1 MERRKPSILG
11 VLNQCRRECAVA
23 AKCFQLAAP
32 ADASRA
38 EVYAEA
44 MGFRADHA
52 ASELT
57 ALEHVETIETTS
69 LSTGEPVE
77 FAVLEAR
84 YEVPTGGEVGRP
96 FFVLGI
102 TLQN

>member
-1 MERRKPSILG
+1 MERKKPSILG

-44 MGFRADHA
+44 IGFRADHA
-52 ASELT
+52 ASELKGF
-57 ALEHVETIETTS
+57 EHVETVETTS
-69 LSTGEPVE
+69 LVTGKSVAI
-77 FAVLEAR
+77 AVFEVR
-84 YEVPTGGEVGRP
+84 YEVPTGGEAGRP
-96 FFVLGI
+96 FFAPII